1 MAMMP
6 ECFSKAF
13 SCFHRVTLKQAKRK
27 GTELHLF
34 NPLVIKL
41 TKEGGMNT
49 KLRAEAARG
58 LLLWQ
63 EHFQMKS
70 SMMTTNIASR
80 IFRLSVTKNLYSAL
94 DYFVLKVKRDLYGL
108 CNPVTKFN
116 YDIGV
121 IIDEETDVSRMDEA
135 LAADFQFGK

>member
-1 MAMMP
+1 M
-6 ECFSKAF
+6 
-13 SCFHRVTLKQAKRK
+13 
-27 GTELHLF
+27 
-34 NPLVIKL
+34 
-41 TKEGGMNT
+41 
-49 KLRAEAARG
+49 
-58 LLLWQ
+58 LWQ